1 MPTVR
6 VGALAGRRSHNS
18 HIVVHKPCHLRTTVV
33 DGRVVLLENKQN
45 SIVLVLEEQELDAK
59 HFTVVE
65 SVYSS

>member
-33 DGRVVLLENKQN
+33 DRRVVLLENEQN
-45 SIVLVLEEQELDAK
+45 SIALGLEEQELDAE
-59 HFTVVE
+59 HSAVVT
-65 SVYSS
+65 